1 MWIMVLSTFVGC
13 TRDPESFP
21 IEQYG
26 EIVSIRIDPDTTS
39 FFRSYRSAPEM
50 GGVKKLYYGNQEG
63 YSDIYALVELS
74 SVEPTFFLDT
84 LYNSDSSQY
93 SLMDVDN
100 VALIFSLHAAEV
112 TLYPP
117 NVYYFSSDGDTNLFS
132 QTESSYFTVNP
143 NLVLTASGNVTDE
156 IDTLDN
162 ASFKFDITDIFE
174 EYILDTLRL
183 NSNTFK
189 IIGNESI
196 DHLIPFGSPIME
208 VHYFRTNVNSDS
220 TWMDTITTTFT
231 TKKKLTIVNPTL
243 WEEGVDRFTVG
254 RAKGIKSLL
263 RFNLDTLHTL
273 SDSILIKDA
282 DLYLQVDNDEELTQ
296 GYSLLIYPLKD
307 SVDINNFTVEE
318 RDTTQLE
325 LAGSQSTTLDT
336 TDHFVRVNLRNYL
349 SYIQFGHLERF
360 DLQLTSSPDN
370 DPFIIHSFI
379 NDESFHPY
387 LKVRYVVTK

>member
-100 VALIFSLHAAEV
+100 VALIFALHAAED

-162 ASFKFDITDIFE
+162 AS
-174 EYILDTLRL
+174 LDAR
-183 NSNTFK
+183 F
-189 IIGNESI
+189 
-196 DHLIPFGSPIME
+196 
-208 VHYFRTNVNSDS
+208 
-220 TWMDTITTTFT
+220 
-231 TKKKLTIVNPTL
+231 IV
-243 WEEGVDRFTVG
+243 
-254 RAKGIKSLL
+254 
-263 RFNLDTLHTL
+263 
-273 SDSILIKDA
+273 
-282 DLYLQVDNDEELTQ
+282 
-296 GYSLLIYPLKD
+296 
-307 SVDINNFTVEE
+307 
-318 RDTTQLE
+318 
-325 LAGSQSTTLDT
+325 
-336 TDHFVRVNLRNYL
+336 
-349 SYIQFGHLERF
+349 
-360 DLQLTSSPDN
+360 
-370 DPFIIHSFI
+370 
-379 NDESFHPY
+379 
-387 LKVRYVVTK
+387 